1 MSSFHDSLGVNQS
14 GHVIA
19 EKPQI
24 KDGRKL
30 KLKQTYVEGIFLS
43 NWWLHFPLSE
53 KNCHCKKN
61 LLCKD
66 SKKTGRFVCCSM
78 AIQTSVWWKLI
89 KQCAFTYMKEPK
101 HRLLFIAGK
110 LNESIILYL
119 HLKFVSK
126 VSKLEI

>member
-30 KLKQTYVEGIFLS
+30 KLKQTYVEGIFLL

-53 KNCHCKKN
+53 KKLPIVMIEKKVV
-61 LLCKD
+61 LLCKVRYWL
-66 SKKTGRFVCCSM
+66 SSNV
-78 AIQTSVWWKLI
+78 A
-89 KQCAFTYMKEPK
+89 
-101 HRLLFIAGK
+101 FIAN
-110 LNESIILYL
+110 NENISWMMLTN
-119 HLKFVSK
+119 
-126 VSKLEI
+126 